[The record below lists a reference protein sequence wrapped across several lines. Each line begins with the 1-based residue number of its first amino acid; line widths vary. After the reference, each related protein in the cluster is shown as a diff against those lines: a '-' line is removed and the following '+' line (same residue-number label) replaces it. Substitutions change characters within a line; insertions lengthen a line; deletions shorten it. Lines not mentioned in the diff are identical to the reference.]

1 METGMSD
8 GSVPGPSW
16 DPEPGR
22 AYYSRPYWEYECH
35 FGFPSSSSE
44 KTAATKWRYDMIVLK
59 MYIGL
64 IPRLLPPP
72 PPSEEWGSLVS
83 RLYFSHLWEN
93 GSGQLP
99 ISFSFKCAGRVNN
112 LLVKCT

>member
-35 FGFPSSSSE
+35 FGFPSHQFGE
-44 KTAATKWRYDMIVLK
+44 DCGYEMEV
-59 MYIGL
+59 
-64 IPRLLPPP
+64 
-72 PPSEEWGSLVS
+72 
-83 RLYFSHLWEN
+83 
-93 GSGQLP
+93 
-99 ISFSFKCAGRVNN
+99 
-112 LLVKCT
+112 